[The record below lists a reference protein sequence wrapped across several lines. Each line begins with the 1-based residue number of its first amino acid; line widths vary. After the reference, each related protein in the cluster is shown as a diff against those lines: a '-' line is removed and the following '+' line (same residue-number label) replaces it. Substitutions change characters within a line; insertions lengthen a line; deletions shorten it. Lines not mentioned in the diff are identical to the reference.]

1 MKTKRLLTG
10 IALGSAALALG
21 GSAGAQ
27 MRDIKEKMTLPQG
40 NAADGIRKN
49 LPEQVGPGRGDL
61 NNIGSSIYVINRDPA
76 RAIRRGRQ
84 LFQRKFLPTQ
94 GFSGRDRSGNIH
106 TDPSIGAGVVD
117 SCAGCHGRPRG
128 SAGFGG
134 DVFTRPDSRDAPH
147 LFGLGLQEQLGDEI
161 TGKLRAIRAGLAI
174 GQTAQLT
181 VNMGGGV
188 TLNYGSIT
196 RTGATTFNTANVVGV
211 DANLR
216 VQPFFAQGDT
226 VSIREFLVGAFNA
239 EMGIQGFDPDL
250 QNAAVNHQR
259 VVTPSGMVLDGA
271 LDQFE
276 APPVSSANTDA
287 DGDGIMNELPV
298 SLIDFEEFYLLHYF
312 KPAKLTGADADQTTE
327 INNGRGLFLA
337 SGCGGCHVPD
347 LTIDRDRRI
356 ADVETAYNPAQGNP
370 FNHLFATATVLGT
383 VVNNVVPAPFIRTF
397 ESNPAFAQSAAV
409 APRAFVVRN
418 FFADL
423 KRHNLGPNFFERFH
437 DNRVAPQQLFMTE
450 ALWGVGTSAPYG
462 HDGRTHSLEEV
473 ILRHG
478 GEAQSARDAFS
489 ALTRANKNQ
498 VLSFLNSL
506 VLFSPD
512 DTASNLAGI
521 NTNPP
526 DPDGAGPIVNQGF
539 PQAGH
544 GAIALTVLFNNPA
557 DLE

>member
-1 MKTKRLLTG
+1 MKTYRLLTG
-10 IALGSAALALG
+10 VALTAAAVAFG
-21 GSAGAQ
+21 GTADAQ
-27 MRDIKEKMTLPQG
+27 LRDKKEKMTLPQA
-40 NAADGIRKN
+40 NAADGINKN
-49 LPEQVGPGRGDL
+49 LPEQVGGGRGNL
-61 NNIGSSIYVINRDPA
+61 TTIGSSIYIINRDPA

-174 GQTAQLT
+174 GQTAQL
-181 VNMGGGV
+181 NADMGGGV
-188 TLNYGSIT
+188 VLNYGSIT
-196 RTGATTFNTANVVGV
+196 RTGQTTFNTAAVTGV
-211 DANLR
+211 DADLR
-216 VQPFFAQGDT
+216 VRPFFAQGGT

-239 EMGIQGFDPDL
+239 EMGIQSFDPDL
-250 QNAAVNHQR
+250 QAAAVNHQR
-259 VVTPSGMVLDGA
+259 VVTPSGMVLDGTVDV
-271 LDQFE
+271 LE
-276 APPVSSANTDA
+276 APPVSSATTDA
-287 DGDGIMNELPV
+287 DGDGIANELPV
-298 SLIDFEEFYLLHYF
+298 SLVDFEEFYLLHYF
-312 KPAKLTGADADQTTE
+312 KPAKVPGVDTDQVTE
-327 INNGRGLFLA
+327 INNGRGLFTA
-337 SGCGGCHVPD
+337 AGCGSCHVPD
-347 LTIDRDRRI
+347 LTINRDRRI
-356 ADVETAYNPAQGNP
+356 ADVETTFNAAQGNP
-370 FNHLFATATVLGT
+370 FNRLFATASLLG
-383 VVNNVVPAPFIRTF
+383 VVVTSQGLPNIRTF

-409 APRAFVVRN
+409 PARAFVVRN

-437 DNRVAPQQLFMTE
+437 DNRTAPQQLFMTE
-450 ALWGVGTSAPYG
+450 PLWGVGTTAPYG
-462 HDGRTHSLEEV
+462 HDGRTHNLEEV

-478 GEAQSARDAFS
+478 GEATGARNNFN
-489 ALTRANKNQ
+489 ALSRANKNQ
-498 VLSFLNSL
+498 LIAFLNSL
-506 VLFSPD
+506 ILFSPD

-521 NTNPP
+521 NTNPA
-526 DPDGAGPIVNQGF
+526 DPDGTGPIVNQGF

-544 GAIALTVLFNNPA
+544 GAIALTGLFNNTA

>member
-1 MKTKRLLTG
+1 MKTNRLLTG
-10 IALGSAALALG
+10 VALTAAAVAFG
-21 GSAGAQ
+21 GTADAQ
-27 MRDIKEKMTLPQG
+27 LRDKKEKMTLPQA
-40 NAADGIRKN
+40 NAADGINKN
-49 LPEQVGPGRGDL
+49 LPEQVGAGRGNL
-61 NNIGSSIYVINRDPA
+61 TTIGSSIYIINHDPA

-94 GFSGRDRSGNIH
+94 GFSGRDRAGNIH

-174 GQTAQLT
+174 GASAPLR
-181 VNMGGGV
+181 VDMGGGV
-188 TLNYGSIT
+188 TLDYGSIS
-196 RTGATTFNTANVVGV
+196 RTGQTTFNTALVTGV
-211 DANLR
+211 DADLR
-216 VQPFFAQGDT
+216 VRPFFAQGAT

-239 EMGIQGFDPDL
+239 EMGVQSFDPDL
-250 QNAAVNHQR
+250 QAAAVNHQR
-259 VVTPSGMVLDGA
+259 VVTPSGMVLDGTIDV
-271 LDQFE
+271 LE
-276 APPVSSANTDA
+276 APPVSSATADA
-287 DGDGIMNELPV
+287 DGDGIANELPV
-298 SLIDFEEFYLLHYF
+298 SLVDFEEFYLLHYF
-312 KPAKLTGADADQTTE
+312 KPAKVPGVDAAQVTE
-327 INNGRGLFLA
+327 VNNGRGLFTGAGCA
-337 SGCGGCHVPD
+337 SCHVPD
-347 LTIDRDRRI
+347 LTINRDRRI
-356 ADVETAYNPAQGNP
+356 ADVETTFNVTQGNP
-370 FNHLFATATVLGT
+370 FNHLFATASLLGVT
-383 VVNNVVPAPFIRTF
+383 FTDQGLPVRTF

-409 APRAFVVRN
+409 PARAFVVRN

-437 DNRVAPQQLFMTE
+437 DNRTAPQQLFMTE
-450 ALWGVGTSAPYG
+450 PLWGVGTSAPYG
-462 HDGRTHSLEEV
+462 HDGRTHNLEEV

-478 GEAQSARDAFS
+478 GEATTARNNFN

-498 VLSFLNSL
+498 LIAFLNSL
-506 VLFSPD
+506 ILFSPD
-512 DTASNLAGI
+512 DTASNLSGI

-544 GAIALTVLFNNPA
+544 GAIALTGLFANPA

>member
-1 MKTKRLLTG
+1 MKARTLLTG
-10 IALGSAALALG
+10 AALSAAALVLG
-21 GSAGAQ
+21 GSASAQ
-27 MRDIKEKMTLPQG
+27 LRDIKEKMTLPQA

-49 LPEQVGPGRGDL
+49 LPEQVGAGRGNL
-61 NNIGSSIYVINRDPA
+61 NTIGSSLYIINRDPA

-84 LFQRKFLPTQ
+84 LFQRKFMDTQ
-94 GFSGRDRSGNIH
+94 GFSGRDRAGNIH
-106 TDPSIGAGVVD
+106 SDPSIGAGVVD

-161 TGKLRAIRAGLAI
+161 TGKLRAIRAGLAV
-174 GQTAQLT
+174 GQTAQLN
-181 VNMGGGV
+181 VSMGGGV

-196 RTGATTFNTANVVGV
+196 RTGTTTFNTANVVGV
-211 DANLR
+211 NPDLR
-216 VQPFFAQGDT
+216 VRPFFAQGGT
-226 VSIREFLVGAFNA
+226 ISIREFLVGAFNA

-250 QNAAVNHQR
+250 QAAAVNNQR
-259 VVTPSGMVLDGA
+259 IVTPAGMVLDGPN
-271 LDQFE
+271 DDIE
-276 APPVSSANTDA
+276 APPVNSVNTDG
-287 DGDGIMNELPV
+287 DGDGIANELPQ

-312 KPAKLTGADADQTTE
+312 KPATNPGTDPDQVAE
-327 INNGRGLFLA
+327 VNNGRMLFMGA
-337 SGCGGCHVPD
+337 NCGSCHVPD

-356 ADVETAYNPAQGNP
+356 ADVETTFNAAQGNP
-370 FNHLFATATVLGT
+370 FNRLFATASLFGAIVDDFGT
-383 VVNNVVPAPFIRTF
+383 PNIRTF
-397 ESNPAFAQSAAV
+397 ESNPAFADSAAV
-409 APRAFVVRN
+409 PRRSFVVRN

-423 KRHNLGPNFFERFH
+423 KRHNVGPNFFERFH
-437 DNRVAPQQLFMTE
+437 DNRTAPQQLFMTE
-450 ALWGVGTSAPYG
+450 PLWGVGTSAPYG

-478 GEAQSARDAFS
+478 GEAQGARDAF
-489 ALTRANKNQ
+489 AAMTRANKNQ
-498 VLSFLNSL
+498 LISFLNSL
-506 VLFSPD
+506 ILFGPD

-526 DPDGAGPIVNQGF
+526 DPDGAGPIVAQGF

-557 DLE
+557 DVE